1 MSLRKLVRV
10 VPIAAAL
17 ALAVPVASAHAQ
29 AGPSTIPCY
38 PYPAFCG
45 PSGQPWFSPPAPI
58 TIPKFPAPAFHLGGG
73 LIPLPTLPVRVQAP

>member
-1 MSLRKLVRV
+1 MTLRTLARV
-10 VPIAAAL
+10 VPVAAAL
-17 ALAVPVASAHAQ
+17 ALAAPVASAHAQ

-58 TIPKFPAPAFHLGGG
+58 TIPSPVFHFGLGP
-73 LIPLPTLPVRVQAP
+73 IQLPTLPHVAAP